1 MQNKIY
7 KYLLIFVLMFSLMLI
22 TSCGGA
28 DEPAD
33 NETATEADPAADAE
47 AAAEAA
53 AEAEARAEELA
64 AAEAAAAEAEE
75 AAAAAEAALEE
86 AQAALEAAQ
95 AEGDATEEELAAAEA
110 ALEEAAAEAEAAEAE
125 AEAAAEAVEEA
136 AFVEPATL
144 ATYAAVAKANGLDGT
159 TIVVSWPSL
168 SHFNK
173 ARDTVAEFS
182 EATGINVE
190 LDYIE
195 YQAMRDKQILEL
207 SKPAGQGEY
216 DVVAWVIFNKTDF
229 VNKGYLTDLSKMFT
243 NAALTDPTYDREDL
257 IPAYVNSGSVA
268 GGRRGYLSGPTSA
281 MFGVP
286 FGAETSIMAYRADIF
301 EEYDLEVPTTY
312 DEMFEVAEFI
322 TENVPDVYGMTS
334 RGQTGG
340 NSTHAWLLHASPY
353 GADIFDDQWNVTL
366 DTPEAL
372 AATQALKRIVENSPP
387 GVLNWGFGEQ
397 ANAFLQGDSAIY
409 VDALKIAAMSRDPEQ
424 SLVDG
429 KVGYAL
435 HPVGPDGTCG
445 SETGGFA
452 MGIAENSANKEAAYL
467 FLQYMTSVEGD
478 RKMVEAG
485 GDPVRLSTLGDP
497 ELQARFPE
505 YPVILEQ
512 LACANE
518 NWRPLIPQWG
528 EINAQIMGEQ
538 LGAYLNDTIDAETA
552 LANAK
557 AQTEEVMERAGYY
570 TTPEERYA
578 PYAGTTIVVS
588 WPSLSHFAKAEEV
601 VAAFEAE
608 TGINVELDYIEYQAM
623 RDKQVLELSKPQGQ
637 GEYDVVAWV
646 VFNKTDFVN
655 KGYLADLS
663 QLFTNANLVDPEYDP
678 DDIIPAY
685 LSSGAI
691 AGGRRGY
698 LSGAGQGLYG
708 VPFGAETSI
717 MAYRADIFEE
727 YDLEVPTTY
736 DEMFEVAEFITENVP
751 DVYGMT
757 SRGQTGGNSTHAWL
771 LHASPYGA
779 DIFDDFWNV
788 TLDTPE
794 ALAATEALKRIVENS
809 PTGVLNWGFGE
820 QANAFLQGDSAIYV
834 DALKIAAMSRDP
846 EQSLVDGKVGYA
858 LHPVGPDGT
867 CGAETGGFSMGIA
880 DNSANKEAA
889 FIFIQWM
896 TSKAAD
902 RLIVEAGGD
911 PVRLSTLA
919 DPELQARFP
928 EYPVILEQLECANE
942 NWRPLIPEWGEI
954 NAQIMGEQIGAY
966 LNDAIDVETALA
978 NAKEQTTDVMSRA
991 GYYGWSER

>member
-1 MQNKIY
+1 MNSKFL
-7 KYLLIFVLMFSLMLI
+7 KFLLIFVLIFTVLL
-22 TSCGGA
+22 TVSCSDSG
-28 DEPAD
+28 DPD
-33 NETATEADPAADAE
+33 VVETAVQEDPAVDAE
-47 AAAEAA
+47 
-53 AEAEARAEELA
+53 
-64 AAEAAAAEAEE
+64 
-75 AAAAAEAALEE
+75 
-86 AQAALEAAQ
+86 
-95 AEGDATEEELAAAEA
+95 
-110 ALEEAAAEAEAAEAE
+110 ALEEAAAEAEARAAEAAE
-125 AEAAAEAVEEA
+125 AEAAAGEAEARAAEAEAALAEAQAALEAAEDASEEELTEAQAALEAAEEEA
-136 AFVEPATL
+136 ATAAEAAETAVSEAESAANIEPATL
-144 ATYAAVAKANGLDGT
+144 ATYAAVAKANGLDGST
-159 TIVVSWPSL
+159 VVVSWPSL

-173 ARDTVAEFS
+173 AREIAEEFS

-195 YQAMRDKQILEL
+195 YQAMRDKQVLEL
-207 SKPAGQGEY
+207 GKPDGQGEY
-216 DVVAWVIFNKTDF
+216 DVVAWVVFNKTDY
-229 VNKGYLTDLSKMFT
+229 VNKGYLTDLSKLFT

-257 IPAYVNSGSVA
+257 VSAYVNSGGVA
-268 GGRRGYLSGPTSA
+268 GGRRGYLSGPTAA
-281 MFGVP
+281 MFGIP
-286 FGAETSIMAYRADIF
+286 FGAETSILAFRQDIF
-301 EEYDLEVPTTY
+301 DEYDLEVPTTY

-334 RGQTGG
+334 RGQTGP
-340 NSTHAWLLHASPY
+340 NATHAWLLHASPY

-372 AATQALKRIVENSPP
+372 AATEALKRIVENSPP

-435 HPVGPDGTCG
+435 HPVGPDGICG
-445 SETGGFA
+445 AETGGFA
-452 MGIAENSANKEAAYL
+452 MGIAENSSNKEAAFL
-467 FLQYMTSVEGD
+467 FLQYMTSKEGD
-478 RKMVEAG
+478 RKIVDAG
-485 GDPVRLSTLGDP
+485 GDPVRLSTLADP
-497 ELQARFPE
+497 DLQAQFPE
-505 YPVILEQ
+505 YPVILDQ
-512 LACANE
+512 LECANE
-518 NWRPLIPQWG
+518 NWRPLIPEWG

-538 LGAYLNDTIDAETA
+538 LGAYLNDAVDAETA

-557 AQTEEVMERAGYY
+557 SQTEDVMERSGYY
-570 TTPEERYA
+570 ISAEERYA
-578 PYAGTTIVVS
+578 PYAGETIVVS
-588 WPSLSHFAKAEEV
+588 WPSLSHFNKAQEV
-601 VAAFEAE
+601 VAVFEEE
-608 TGINVELDYIEYQAM
+608 TGINVEIDFIEYQAM
-623 RDKQVLELSKPQGQ
+623 RDKQVLELGKPDGQ

-646 VFNKTDFVN
+646 VFNKTDFVS
-655 KGYLADLS
+655 KEYLADLG
-663 QLFTNANLVDPEYDP
+663 QLFTNADLVDPEYDP
-678 DDIIPAY
+678 EDIISPY
-685 LSSGAI
+685 LNSGSV

-698 LSGAGQGLYG
+698 LSGAGQGAYG

-717 MAYRADIFEE
+717 MAYREDIFEE

-757 SRGQTGGNSTHAWL
+757 SRGQTGPNSTHAWL

-779 DIFDDFWNV
+779 DIFNDFWTV

-809 PTGVLNWGFGE
+809 PPGVLNWGFGE

-834 DALKIAAMSRDP
+834 DALKVAAMSRDP

-867 CGAETGGFSMGIA
+867 CGAETGGFAMGVA
-880 DNSANKEAA
+880 ENSDQKEAA
-889 FIFIQWM
+889 FLFIQWM
-896 TSKAAD
+896 TGKEAD

-911 PVRLSTLA
+911 PIRFSTLA
-919 DPELQARFP
+919 DPELQERFP

-966 LNDAIDVETALA
+966 LNDVIDAETALA
-978 NAKEQTTDVMSRA
+978 NAKEQITDVMARE
-991 GYYGWSER
+991 GYYGWLDR